1 MWMMVCWQIWWWK
14 VWKCSRSVVSD
25 SLWSYRL
32 HIAAKLLSPW
42 DFPGKNTGMDC
53 HFLLQGIFRTQG
65 SSGTEGRLF
74 TIWAMREWKC
84 WSLSSVQ
91 LLSRVRL
98 FATPWTAARQASLS
112 ITNPQSSL
120 KLMSIELVIPSSH
133 LFFCC
138 PLFLLPP
145 IPPSIR
151 VFSNEPTLRM
161 RWSKYCSFRTQVCI
175 TVSQLDHL
183 LFMITSAANVYAKG
197 NLGWRREGNHY
208 FMFSRTRKITL
219 NSTLLRWLSFFI
231 SLKWLF
237 ERLSLE

>member
-98 FATPWTAARQASLS
+98 FATPWIAAHQASLS
-112 ITNPQSSL
+112 ITNSQSSL
-120 KLMSIELVIPSSH
+120 RVTPTESVMPSRHLIPSSPSPPAPNPSQH
-133 LFFCC
+133 QSLFQWANSSHEVAKVLEFQLQHHSFQRN
-138 PLFLLPP
+138 PRTDLL
-145 IPPSIR
+145 
-151 VFSNEPTLRM
+151 
-161 RWSKYCSFRTQVCI
+161 
-175 TVSQLDHL
+175 
-183 LFMITSAANVYAKG
+183 
-197 NLGWRREGNHY
+197 
-208 FMFSRTRKITL
+208 
-219 NSTLLRWLSFFI
+219 
-231 SLKWLF
+231 
-237 ERLSLE
+237 

>member
-1 MWMMVCWQIWWWK
+1 MHPYCKLK
-14 VWKCSRSVVSD
+14 VFCTSFRENPT
-25 SLWSYRL
+25 YRFTEITFSKIT
-32 HIAAKLLSPW
+32 HP
-42 DFPGKNTGMDC
+42 
-53 HFLLQGIFRTQG
+53 FLLIDIIQF
-65 SSGTEGRLF
+65 
-74 TIWAMREWKC
+74 
-84 WSLSSVQ
+84 SSVQ
-91 LLSRVRL
+91 SLSRVRL

-120 KLMSIELVIPSSH
+120 KLMSIESVIPSSH

>member
-1 MWMMVCWQIWWWK
+1 MTFQ
-14 VWKCSRSVVSD
+14 
-25 SLWSYRL
+25 
-32 HIAAKLLSPW
+32 
-42 DFPGKNTGMDC
+42 F
-53 HFLLQGIFRTQG
+53 
-65 SSGTEGRLF
+65 
-74 TIWAMREWKC
+74 
-84 WSLSSVQ
+84 SSVQ
-91 LLSRVRL
+91 SLSRVRL
-98 FATPWTAARQASLS
+98 FATQWIAARQASLS
-112 ITNPQSSL
+112 ITISRSSIR
-120 KLMSIELVIPSSH
+120 LMSIESVMPSSH
-133 LFFCC
+133 PTLGR
-138 PLFLLPP
+138 PLLLLSP
-145 IPPSIR
+145 IVSSIR